1 MLGCE
6 NNQVEE
12 EAGGQGEE
20 DLAGLESDFPGPAP
34 LRVGHSSS
42 RKLLS

>member
-20 DLAGLESDFPGPAP
+20 DLAGLEVTFQVQPLLGQDTVPAE
-34 LRVGHSSS
+34 SY
-42 RKLLS
+42 